1 MNFRRAAQFL
11 PLTQDVLARMEHR
24 GYLVCV
30 DRHAAACYLAGLM
43 TMLEEEIEEKVRKQG
58 GGK

>member
-1 MNFRRAAQFL
+1 MNLRRAAQFL
-11 PLTQDVLARMEHR
+11 PLTRDVLLRMEQR

-43 TMLEEEIEEKVRKQG
+43 TMLEQEITEKVRKEEA
-58 GGK
+58 